1 MINHNK
7 FTHSQTCFS
16 APLFEYK
23 WMTWQSQI
31 SILFAETDRQRG
43 RGRADGQDWQ
53 KNLTPNANIA
63 PCCFCDLRR
72 FWLFSLFRPLREKRP
87 SRRMM
92 LVGFCFF
99 FLSRVKKKTKPICA
113 QAVLQTSVVQSKTK
127 MIYLFIP
134 VSLEVC
140 SFAFWTSSSCD
151 LVDGR
156 RWEWWTW
163 TLMPLCFEGRC
174 QNIWWGCLARTKRRR
189 ACNERE
195 AHAVDCRFLLRGGKW
210 SIIQKECCKVV
221 VVQSSTLATQ
231 LTTLQSLL
239 FVSWHDTASLNLGG
253 EKAALQIARHV

>member
-1 MINHNK
+1 M
-7 FTHSQTCFS
+7 CFS
-16 APLFEYK
+16 GPLFEYK

-87 SRRMM
+87 SRQMM
-92 LVGFCFF
+92 LVGLLFF
-99 FLSRVKKKTKPICA
+99 FSSLVLKKKPKPIS
-113 QAVLQTSVVQSKTK
+113 VLQFYKPVLSKVRLK
-127 MIYLFIP
+127 WFIYSSIP

-174 QNIWWGCLARTKRRR
+174 QNIWWWLLGA
-189 ACNERE
+189 NEE
-195 AHAVDCRFLLRGGKW
+195 
-210 SIIQKECCKVV
+210 E
-221 VVQSSTLATQ
+221 T
-231 LTTLQSLL
+231 SL
-239 FVSWHDTASLNLGG
+239 
-253 EKAALQIARHV
+253 

>member
-1 MINHNK
+1 MTFFVSVMRGLKLPLEVWEARHLPEILNHFFFCLFLVRCDELQEGNDTTSASFGFSCVFFFFLDMINHNK
-7 FTHSQTCFS
+7 FTPSQMCFS
-16 APLFEYK
+16 GPLFEYK

-72 FWLFSLFRPLREKRP
+72 FWLFSLFCPLREKRP

-92 LVGFCFF
+92 LVGLLFF
-99 FLSRVKKKTKPICA
+99 FLARVKKTKTKPICA

-174 QNIWWGCLARTKRRR
+174 QNIWWLLGA
-189 ACNERE
+189 NEE
-195 AHAVDCRFLLRGGKW
+195 
-210 SIIQKECCKVV
+210 E
-221 VVQSSTLATQ
+221 T
-231 LTTLQSLL
+231 SL
-239 FVSWHDTASLNLGG
+239 
-253 EKAALQIARHV
+253 